1 MPSVKQIQDARKKLK
16 VTPKSK
22 GNAPKIPSAAL
33 LRIIN
38 ADPKIKRN
46 KEFEKRDQEMSTN
59 SRRE

>member
-1 MPSVKQIQDARKKLK
+1 MPSVKQIQEARKKLK
-16 VTPKSK
+16 ATPKSK

-46 KEFEKRDQEMSTN
+46 KEFMKRVQELIKN
-59 SRRE
+59 SKK

>member
-1 MPSVKQIQDARKKLK
+1 MPSARQIQEARKKLK
-16 VTPKSK
+16 VTPRPK

-46 KEFEKRDQEMSTN
+46 REFVKRVNELIKN
-59 SRRE
+59 SKK

>member
-1 MPSVKQIQDARKKLK
+1 MPSAKQIQEARKKIK
-16 VTPKSK
+16 VTPRPK

-46 KEFEKRDQEMSTN
+46 REFVKRVNELIKN
-59 SRRE
+59 SKK

>member
-16 VTPKSK
+16 VTTRSK

-46 KEFEKRDQEMSTN
+46 REFMKRVQELIKKS
-59 SRRE
+59 

>member
-16 VTPKSK
+16 KTPKSK
-22 GNAPKIPSAAL
+22 GNAPKIPCAAL

-46 KEFEKRDQEMSTN
+46 KEFMKRVQELIKRS
-59 SRRE
+59 

>member
-38 ADPKIKRN
+38 ADPKIRRN
-46 KEFEKRDQEMSTN
+46 KEFVKRVQELIKN
-59 SRRE
+59 SRK

>member
-16 VTPKSK
+16 VTPRSK
-22 GNAPKIPSAAL
+22 GNSPKIPSAAL

-46 KEFEKRDQEMSTN
+46 KEFMKRVQELIERS
-59 SRRE
+59 

>member
-1 MPSVKQIQDARKKLK
+1 MPSAKQIQEARKKLK
-16 VTPKSK
+16 VTPRPK

-46 KEFEKRDQEMSTN
+46 REFVKRVNELIKN
-59 SRRE
+59 SKK

>member
-16 VTPKSK
+16 VTPRSK
-22 GNAPKIPSAAL
+22 GNSPKIPSAAL

-46 KEFEKRDQEMSTN
+46 KEFMKRVQELIKRS
-59 SRRE
+59 